1 MGPRDLNN
9 EVPRAS
15 SNDAHLRS
23 IIQCAGVCVC
33 VGERGAAADSCGS
46 CAREKKT
53 MGERSGY
60 RVI

>member
-23 IIQCAGVCVC
+23 IIQCAGVCVW
-33 VGERGAAADSCGS
+33 VKEERPRIVVVRV
-46 CAREKKT
+46 REKKKQW
-53 MGERSGY
+53 EREVG
-60 RVI
+60 IE